1 MSIKLVNEVRE
12 KQPLIHNL
20 TNQVVMN
27 FSANGLLAFGGS
39 PIMAMAEEEAWDI
52 AQLSDGVLINIGTL
66 TEPHLR
72 AMILAGKA
80 ANEKGI
86 PVVIDP
92 VGVGATSFRAKA
104 FEQIV
109 SEVQPTAIKGNTG
122 ELAHIIGVS
131 VATKGVDSIG
141 EGDNETIAMQVA
153 EKYNTL
159 AIVTGEVDTIS
170 YGQEVV
176 KNETGHDLLA
186 KVTGSGCLLG
196 SILTACLSTSG
207 TRFDQ
212 AHAAT
217 RFYGL
222 AAEKAA
228 RLTSVNG
235 PGTFAARFIDAL
247 AMDLTQLEER

>member
-1 MSIKLVNEVRE
+1 MTIKLVNEVRE
-12 KQPLIHNL
+12 KKPLIHNL
-20 TNQVVMN
+20 TNEVVMN

-39 PIMAMAEEEAWDI
+39 PIMAMAKEDVSDI
-52 AQLSDGVLINIGTL
+52 ARLSDGVLINIGTL
-66 TEPHLR
+66 TEPHLQ

-92 VGVGATSFRAKA
+92 VGVGASSFRTEA
-104 FEQIV
+104 FERILG
-109 SEVQPTAIKGNTG
+109 EVKPAAIKGNLG
-122 ELAHIIGVS
+122 EMAHIVGVS
-131 VATKGVDSIG
+131 VETKGVDSVG
-141 EGDNETIAMQVA
+141 EGNQEEVA
-153 EKYNTL
+153 KKVADQYDTL
-159 AIVTGEVDTIS
+159 AVVTGKADVIS
-170 YGQEVV
+170 DGKDVV
-176 KNETGHDLLA
+176 YNQTGHEWLG

-196 SILTACLSTSG
+196 SILAACLSTSG
-207 TRFDQ
+207 PPLEQ

-228 RLTSVNG
+228 RHRNVNG

-247 AMDLTQLEER
+247 SMDLTKVEEA